1 MEFISNKLEEESKK
15 DNENN
20 MLMMELIKSLSK
32 SNEEMVGAIKKLA
45 DKLDKWIEIYFVY
58 IK

>member
-1 MEFISNKLEEESKK
+1 MEFISSKLEEESKK

-20 MLMMELIKSLSK
+20 MLMIELIKSLSK

-45 DKLDKWIEIYFVY
+45 DKLDK
-58 IK
+58 